1 MEFLVGDGEA
11 DFVNAGDAELKGG
24 GAYTEDEYFTMEF
37 PDWLME
43 FPIHVKEMW
52 IVIVSLKLWGPKWSM
67 KKVLLYC
74 DNDPC
79 VDTWNNLKPKDEKLK
94 DLLRELIFVVCKF
107 NIILSMKKISSAD
120 NKMADF
126 ISRCHD
132 ESKIAKFLVE
142 NKLHDMT
149 KSNSI
154 KKCICVDDSLFKFAA
169 NW

>member
-1 MEFLVGDGEA
+1 MVGDGDP
-11 DFVNAGDAELKGG
+11 DFVDAGDAEPGGG
-24 GAYTEDEYFTMEF
+24 GAYTEDEYFSVEF

-52 IVIVSLKLWGPKWSM
+52 IVIVSLKLWGLKWS
-67 KKVLLYC
+67 KIKVVLYC

-79 VDTWNNLKPKDEKLK
+79 VDTWINLKPKDEKLK
-94 DLLRELIFVVCKF
+94 NLLRELVFLVCKF
-107 NIILSMKKISSAD
+107 NILLEMRKISSAD

-132 ESKIAKFLVE
+132 EKKIDRFLAE
-142 NKLHDMT
+142 NKWHDMT
-149 KSNSI
+149 GSDCV
-154 KKCICVDDSLFKFAA
+154 KKRVLVDDILFKFAA